1 MKLKPSR
8 AFTLCMIPLLATGAA
23 GAWAWQKANSAP
35 VSVRAKSTFLELL
48 RYKAKE
54 EPDFELPTPQQ
65 RETTRRATQ
74 DLMEKM
80 TGEFPALRI
89 TEHPVPDAQNAF
101 LLLYQLGV
109 GARTA
114 SELPLSQEFRQL
126 LSDKIPW
133 NSGIATRCLD
143 EHADLVSR
151 IEHIASLTTRSSANM
166 PDDFDGFVP
175 ARVAKNCAEILLIK
189 ARLAAEAKDE
199 PETLRLVTAT
209 GNLASHYRGIETRTL
224 LGETIAVLIDLSV
237 RRIAFE
243 HLLPALGRD
252 ADLAQW
258 KTTLSSRGYTPAD
271 FADVMRGEWTDG
283 ARYFLLPTI
292 LREGHPDTPPDAEAL
307 TRAYS
312 SRFNDEVTR
321 LPGISLATLL
331 ETGFHTESGLDPK
344 LSKRSQ
350 EIMGYFM
357 IGSRAWPQGYCRAA
371 CVLAQYQAAFD
382 LMMLEKSGTT
392 LAANMTFHATPDPI
406 TDKPFVFDPTTRE
419 LSLPPSAP
427 KIEVA
432 PIRLPF

>member
-23 GAWAWQKANSAP
+23 GAWAWRKANSVP
-35 VSVRAKSTFLELL
+35 MHVRANSTFLELL
-48 RYKAKE
+48 RYKE
-54 EPDFELPTPQQ
+54 EPRFNDPTPEQIA
-65 RETTRRATQ
+65 ETRQATQ
-74 DLMEKM
+74 DLMAKM

-89 TEHPVPDAQNAF
+89 TERPVPDAQNAF
-101 LLLYQLGV
+101 LLLYQLSGSS
-109 GARTA
+109 TA
-114 SELPLSQEFRQL
+114 PGLPLSQEFRQL
-126 LSDKIPW
+126 LSDEIPW
-133 NSGIATRCLD
+133 DAGIAARCLD

-175 ARVAKNCAEILLIK
+175 ARVAKSCAEILLIK

-199 PETLRLVTAT
+199 QATLRFVTAT

-237 RRIAFE
+237 RKITFQ

-252 ADLAQW
+252 ADLVQW
-258 KTTLSSRGYTPAD
+258 KTALSSRGYTPAD
-271 FADVMRGEWTDG
+271 FADVMRGEWTIG
-283 ARYFLLPTI
+283 TRYFLLPGI
-292 LREGHPDTPPDAEAL
+292 LRKGHPDTPPDAEAL

-321 LPGISLATLL
+321 LPGMSLATLL

-350 EIMGYFM
+350 EIMDIFM
-357 IGSRAWPQGYCRAA
+357 IGSRAWSKGYCRAA
-371 CVLAQYQAAFD
+371 CILAQYQAAFD
-382 LMMLEKSGTT
+382 LMILEKSGTT
-392 LAANMTFHATPDPI
+392 LAANMTFHATPNPI

-419 LSLPPSAP
+419 LSLPPQAP
-427 KIEVA
+427 KIEVE